1 MSRHSRQVGRG
12 SPRENFSSMTES
24 AVSADSGGLVGLKL
38 VDPPGP
44 TEAGNE
50 GTVVKNRSEN
60 RLSRVGRRI

>member
-1 MSRHSRQVGRG
+1 
-12 SPRENFSSMTES
+12 MTES
-24 AVSADSGGLVGLKL
+24 EVSADSGGLVGLKL

-60 RLSRVGRRI
+60 QLSRVGRGI